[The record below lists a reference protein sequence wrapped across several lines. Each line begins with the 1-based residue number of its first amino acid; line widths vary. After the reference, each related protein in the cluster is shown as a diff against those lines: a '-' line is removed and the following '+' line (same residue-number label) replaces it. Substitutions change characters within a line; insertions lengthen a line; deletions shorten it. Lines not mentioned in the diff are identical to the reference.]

1 MLHSIKYMSFNYKG
15 DKMTTLYDSTVKCPN
30 CGTLTTVYAIG
41 STNAFGPGDLDTRPP
56 EMARSNILY
65 GVESCTK
72 CGLSAGSLGSVDDT
86 RLKFFRSGDFK
97 EKHDSVH
104 FEGLAENYW
113 TAFLLAL
120 NAGAL
125 DEAIYH
131 ILRAAW
137 ASDDRGMD
145 EAAKKAREIM
155 LDTLKEHGKEPSY
168 LIQDEP
174 LAGYLMSADIHR
186 RAGRFEESIRLARH
200 VAENDDDFI
209 GSLALLE
216 IELCEKKETGCY
228 MVDGERRLH

>member
-1 MLHSIKYMSFNYKG
+1 
-15 DKMTTLYDSTVKCPN
+15 MTTLYNSTVKCPN
-30 CGTLTTVYAIG
+30 CGTLNTVHSIG

-72 CGLSAGSLGSVDDT
+72 CGLSAGSLGSVDKPGLD
-86 RLKFFRSGDFK
+86 FFKSGEFR

-113 TAFLLAL
+113 TAYLLAIK
-120 NAGAL
+120 AGAL

-145 EAAKKAREIM
+145 ETAKKAREIM

-168 LIQDEP
+168 LIQNEP
-174 LAGYLMSADIHR
+174 FAGYLMSADINR
-186 RAGRFEESIRLARH
+186 RAERFEEAIRLAGH

-209 GSLALLE
+209 GSLARLE
-216 IELCEKKETGCY
+216 IELCENKETGCY
-228 MVDGERRLH
+228 MVNGERRRN